1 MTFTINADQPT
12 ETLSNEIKEACKSTG
27 FLYLTN
33 TGIDSKEV
41 FKISQNFF
49 QDTSASDK
57 ADYRI
62 TTANEGYVNFGD
74 ELLDPSQPDK
84 DLKEAFN
91 FGVKS
96 AFVDNSQSLPE
107 TFKGNNF
114 QTLKEFSTNC
124 YNLGIKLLHAFALS
138 LDLESDYF
146 TKFHSSSAPNSS
158 TFRMLYYPPVE
169 ATTSNGSLRAG
180 AHSDYG
186 SLTFLFQNSEI
197 SGLQILKNGVWED
210 VEPVPNAVLVN
221 IGDIME
227 FWTGGQFKS
236 TTHRVVKPKMTEQSK
251 PRQSLA
257 YFFHPDDDA
266 IVNAMDTTVESIK
279 GLSTETSLT
288 AYEYLHQ
295 RLRATYTSRKDV

>member
-1 MTFTINADQPT
+1 MTLTINANQT
-12 ETLSNEIKEACKSTG
+12 VETLANEIKEACKSTG

-33 TGIDSKEV
+33 TGIESKRV
-41 FKISQNFF
+41 FEISQNFF
-49 QDTSASDK
+49 EDTSATDK
-57 ADYRI
+57 ADHKI

-107 TFKGNNF
+107 TFTGHNL
-114 QTLKEFSTNC
+114 QTIKEFSTDC

-146 TKFHSSSAPNSS
+146 TKFHSTSAPNSS

-169 ATTSNGSLRAG
+169 NTTLNGSLRAG

-197 SGLQILKNGVWED
+197 SGLQILKDGNWED

-227 FWTGGQFKS
+227 
-236 TTHRVVKPKMTEQSK
+236 
-251 PRQSLA
+251 
-257 YFFHPDDDA
+257 
-266 IVNAMDTTVESIK
+266 
-279 GLSTETSLT
+279 
-288 AYEYLHQ
+288 
-295 RLRATYTSRKDV
+295 